1 MGHQLKQKAFFQNGE
16 TTAVLL
22 RGKNARLFDPGMMF
36 QKTCKKHYGESSKNN
51 KFCLLG
57 KKKLTKMLQWK
68 QYLMHFG
75 GSNMLSTSTMCRGA
89 CHRWI
94 GLGISRQMNVTHLY
108 TTPEAIA
115 LSNKMKE
122 LNAKNKFRHKLG
134 PGGYKAAML
143 KWTKKEQYLHED
155 GIPDPLEGCKVRTR
169 NRIRGHSCTNDNEW
183 LILQTLKLPTWLKK
197 PRL

>member
-1 MGHQLKQKAFFQNGE
+1 
-16 TTAVLL
+16 
-22 RGKNARLFDPGMMF
+22 
-36 QKTCKKHYGESSKNN
+36 
-51 KFCLLG
+51 
-57 KKKLTKMLQWK
+57 
-68 QYLMHFG
+68 
-75 GSNMLSTSTMCRGA
+75 
-89 CHRWI
+89 
-94 GLGISRQMNVTHLY
+94 MNVTHLY

-169 NRIRGHSCTNDNEW
+169 NRIRGHSCTNDNE
-183 LILQTLKLPTWLKK
+183 
-197 PRL
+197 